1 MGPTL
6 KATNYPCLLALAG
19 NCRGQILSEPGNRQ
33 LPSWRAFWLHPGE
46 RLQIK
51 IKRGYCYLAI
61 AGGWQGHSDLG
72 SYSSYPLASLGAAR
86 LSTNAVLTAATI
98 TSRESL
104 KALPFAHQ
112 RQAIRVLLNDC
123 GNFTATSYATFA
135 RSSYQVSNDSNRMGL
150 RLRGPS
156 IAVRALKLSTATV
169 PGSIQVPRDGQPIV
183 LLVDSQ
189 TSGGYS
195 QIGQV
200 ISADLPRLAQA
211 SAGTELRFR
220 AASIQQARQ
229 ATQLLEQQ
237 FQQWQRSLASA
248 DLSAES
254 TAK

>member
-1 MGPTL
+1 MALLGPTL
-6 KATNYPCLLALAG
+6 EASNYPCLLALAG
-19 NCRGQILSEPGNRQ
+19 NCRGQIISEPGNRQ
-33 LPSWRAFWLHPGE
+33 LPSWCAFWLHPGE

-51 IKRGYCYLAI
+51 ITRGYCYLAI
-61 AGGWQGHSDLG
+61 AGGWHSRSDLD

-86 LSTNAVLTAATI
+86 LAPNAVLSAATTI
-98 TSRESL
+98 GREPL
-104 KALPFAHQ
+104 TAPPFAHQ

-123 GNFTATSYATFA
+123 TNFTTTSYATFA
-135 RSSYQVSNDSNRMGL
+135 RCSYQVSNDSNRMGL

-156 IAVRALKLSTATV
+156 IAVRARQLSTATV
-169 PGSIQVPRDGQPIV
+169 PGSIQVPEDGQPIV
-183 LLVDSQ
+183 LLVDAQ
-189 TSGGYS
+189 TSGGYP

-237 FQQWQRSLASA
+237 FQQWQRSLI
-248 DLSAES
+248 
-254 TAK
+254 KH